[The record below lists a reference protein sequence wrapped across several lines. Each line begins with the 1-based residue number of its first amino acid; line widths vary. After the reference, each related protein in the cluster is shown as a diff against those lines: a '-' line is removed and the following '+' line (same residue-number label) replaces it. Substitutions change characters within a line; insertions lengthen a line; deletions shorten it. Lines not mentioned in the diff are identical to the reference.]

1 MLGLTTTKA
10 VDMFS
15 ESLKLHAKQTFE
27 GIEVIMFF
35 CEFKYFSQA
44 SKPDFLSV
52 ATFLTLKTFLRTRG
66 SLLSWIVPAHH
77 LSSHFPGSRWW
88 QAANGYS
95 AVETSIPSADSRDTG
110 SGRFRLVSGY
120 LAQLYS

>member
-1 MLGLTTTKA
+1 
-10 VDMFS
+10 MFS
-15 ESLKLHAKQTFE
+15 KSLELHAKQIFE
-27 GIEVIMFF
+27 GIQVKLDF
-35 CEFKYFSQA
+35 CEFKYLSQA

-52 ATFLTLKTFLRTRG
+52 TPSLTFKTFLRTRG

-77 LSSHFPGSRWW
+77 LSAHFPESRWW

-95 AVETSIPSADSRDTG
+95 AAETSIPLADSRDTG
-110 SGRFRLVSGY
+110 SGRFKLVSGY